1 VTPEDFARFLESLST
16 DPEEAGRRYTGL
28 LKKLIGFF
36 GTKGLSDPE
45 SAADETIDRA
55 VTKINAGAV
64 VPDMERY
71 CIGIARNLAKEKL
84 RRLRRE
90 HTAFH
95 KFIEAINNYSPEPVD
110 RIYNLLKPCFEHL
123 SVEEQQLLAEYCYKS
138 QGQARAEQRR
148 QLAETMQVTVL
159 ALRIKVTRLR
169 NKLTD
174 CVKKLSK

>member
-1 VTPEDFARFLESLST
+1 MNPEIFARFLELLSPDT
-16 DPEEAGRRYTGL
+16 EEAGRRYTGL

-36 GTKGLSDPE
+36 DMKGLSDPE

-55 VTKINAGAV
+55 VLKINAGAI
-64 VPDMERY
+64 VPDVDRY
-71 CIGIARNLAKEKL
+71 CIGIARNLIKERL

-90 HTAFH
+90 NSAFQQ
-95 KFIEAINNYSPEPVD
+95 FIEAINNYSSEQVE
-110 RIYNLLKPCFEHL
+110 RIYSILKPCFEHL
-123 SVEEQQLLAEYCYKS
+123 SVEEQQLLAEYCYKTPD
-138 QGQARAEQRR
+138 QAHAEHRR
-148 QLAETMQVTVL
+148 QLAETLQVSVL